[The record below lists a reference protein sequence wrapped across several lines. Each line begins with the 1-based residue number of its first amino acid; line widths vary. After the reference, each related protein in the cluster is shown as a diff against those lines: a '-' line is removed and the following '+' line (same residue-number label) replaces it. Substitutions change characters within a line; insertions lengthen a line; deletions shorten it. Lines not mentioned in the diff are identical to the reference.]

1 MKINDIYEIEIID
14 DNHNGMGFSKINN
27 MPIFIRHT
35 LKGDIVKIKITE
47 INKKYM
53 KGEVLSFINKE
64 KREKV
69 TCPYYGECGGCDLLH
84 IPYEK
89 EIKLKKDYL
98 EKLFSGF
105 NIKITSLSRT
115 NYRNKI
121 VLHVKDNQ
129 LGLYKENSND
139 LIPINKCL
147 LVDEKINNLIDKLN
161 SLNLSKVDEVT
172 IRQGIEGALISIEG
186 NLNEKDLKKLENST
200 ETVSIY
206 QNDKLIYGKK
216 CITEKINNIKYVINN
231 KSFFQVNND
240 CCEQLY
246 DKIKTYIE
254 KDKKVLDLYCGA
266 GTIGIYCNDICK
278 SITGVEINKDS
289 VLCCKE
295 NLKINNVKNYNI
307 INADAKAIK
316 ENFDIVIV
324 DPPRSGLSK
333 KVIENLNKI
342 NAKKIIYVSCNPS
355 TLKRDIKLLTK
366 YSIKEITAFNMF
378 PCTKHC
384 ESLVVLERIVK

>member
-307 INADAKAIK
+307 INDDAKAIK

-355 TLKRDIKLLTK
+355 TLKRDIDLLKNYKL
-366 YSIKEITAFNMF
+366 KEINAFNMF

-384 ESLVVLERIVK
+384 ESLVVLEK